1 MAGTRTRT
9 RALKQYSSSESR
21 RVVFVKVN
29 ETRHDIA
36 KRKLIAMFETTE
48 KA

>member
-1 MAGTRTRT
+1 MAGTRTRI
-9 RALKQYSSSESR
+9 SSVKVRNSSQNR
-21 RVVFVKVN
+21 CVVFVKVN